1 MSLPY
6 KNYIFDL
13 YGTLTDI
20 RTDEESRSLRKQT
33 ARKAKYELLDGDY
46 GRLLAL
52 LGIRIH

>member
-46 GRLLAL
+46 GRLPAL